1 MAAPRKPKEAGIK
14 FGDWVTIRQKG
25 FGGFSLAYEAK
36 HVPTGRIG
44 IVKVVRPDFESGDP
58 DDYKMRLRWFK
69 DEADTLEKINQPQ
82 GHPNICRFYQSNFRV
97 QRPWLAMELY
107 NGNTIIE
114 DLQQYGPADER
125 IWWERAR
132 VILSGLAH
140 VHAKGVVHRD
150 LNPKN
155 IIIDARGSKIIDF
168 GISKPDDLTH
178 LSVIAGANGWVAPE
192 YDQELPT
199 AAQDIFVLAS
209 LLVYYGTGKLA
220 FKPSNTGNF
229 NPSIKNDPANYY
241 SLSTNQK
248 LLLSKMH
255 TKDPRQRIKAKD
267 ALALIEGLAQ
277 GYNSAPVAKKVVAA
291 KQPPVI
297 NKPVVAKKP
306 SANIPVNVPQMP
318 KALQPGGFFS
328 DKKSL
333 LIWTIFTFG
342 IALIPYWY
350 FGQYKKTKD
359 FGYQSRMR
367 LVATSMLIAFGQ
379 GVTGALVMWWWLRKM
394 GWAKS
399 RLIFAGS
406 TLVSTIAFIANVAE
420 SGQPASGLHTFF
432 RIVGTLLPLL
442 LWKKVLAYLT
452 GVENGEIVE
461 GKDKKS
467 KPPAAKKDKEEV
479 AEVIAPEVESEP
491 VVITHGPAS
500 WEEVTQELAAIL
512 EENRQGR
519 FSIDISS
526 NHIQG
531 IYFQGYSEEDG
542 AMTVEAAA
550 NLSVRPKITT
560 EQEQALHALGW
571 ELPSEGL
578 PNFIIF
584 LDADESSALDIAQLF
599 ADSLRNGYGLEIG
612 TFKVVDHGR

>member
-14 FGDWVTIRQKG
+14 FGNWVTIREKG
-25 FGGFSLAYEAK
+25 AGGFSLAYEAK
-36 HVPTGRIG
+36 HVPTGKIG
-44 IVKVVRPDFESGDP
+44 IVKIIRPDHQYGNPEEYEKRLQWFENEIRSL
-58 DDYKMRLRWFK
+58 YKLS
-69 DEADTLEKINQPQ
+69 
-82 GHPNICRFYQSNFRV
+82 HPNICKFYEADIRGKT
-97 QRPWLAMELY
+97 PWLAMEMY
-107 NGNTIIE
+107 NGNTILQ

-132 VILSGLAH
+132 EILSGLAY
-140 VHAKGVVHRD
+140 VHSQGLIHRD
-150 LNPKN
+150 LNPNN
-155 IIIDARGSKIIDF
+155 IIIDARGAKIIDF
-168 GISKPDDLTH
+168 GIAKPENMTH
-178 LSVIAGANGWVAPE
+178 LSVVVGANGWVAPE
-192 YDQELPT
+192 YSSSLPS

-209 LLVYYGTGKLA
+209 LLAYYGTGKH
-220 FKPSNTGNF
+220 PF
-229 NPSIKNDPANYY
+229 NPSPVGNYDDSIRTDQANYY
-241 SLSTNQK
+241 NLSTNQK

-255 TKDPRQRIKAKD
+255 VKDPKQRIKSAA
-267 ALALIEGLAQ
+267 ALALVEQLTP
-277 GYNSAPVAKKVVAA
+277 GYVSAPVAKKVVAA

-297 NKPVVAKKP
+297 NKPVVAKKA

-333 LIWTIFTFG
+333 LVWTIFTFG

-379 GVTGALVMWWWLRKM
+379 GVTGAAVIWWWLRKM

-399 RLIFAGS
+399 RLIFAAS
-406 TLVSTIAFIANVAE
+406 TLVSTITLIANIAE

-452 GVENGEIVE
+452 GVESGEIVE
-461 GKDKKS
+461 GEDKKT